1 MYCTHCAKKIDEAK
15 IEKEA
20 ISLASVGEVKS
31 DAKVAYVCPR
41 CGHLAHAD
49 ISEEETKSLARAAH
63 AQIQRARNA
72 FSTGLSLTFV
82 GIIGLIIAIIFYVLA
97 CKPSNQY
104 QLVTTCAEF
113 WVFIVLGIIS
123 VILLVWGVTNIVVGV
138 KNHYQNKNLLRDIN
152 NRTFVQ

>member
-15 IEKEA
+15 IEKEQ
-20 ISLASVGEVKS
+20 ISLAGAEEVNP
-31 DAKVAYVCPR
+31 DTKVAYVCPR
-41 CGHLAHAD
+41 CGHLVHSD
-49 ISEEETKSLARAAH
+49 VTEEETKALARAAH
-63 AQIQRARNA
+63 AQVQRARNA

-82 GIIGLIIAIIFYVLA
+82 GAIALIIAIIFYVLA

-113 WVFIVLGIIS
+113 YVFIVLGIIS
-123 VILLVWGVTNIVVGV
+123 VILLVVGITNLV
-138 KNHYQNKNLLRDIN
+138 KGIKGHHENESLLRDIN